1 MAPSLDC
8 RRGERKTIMAA
19 YLGFDSSTQSLTAT
33 VIEIAGTARRI
44 ILEHVLEFDAAFPEY
59 GTTHGVT
66 ASSDGQTVTAP
77 PMMWAAALERM
88 TGILAASGLD
98 LSKIRAVTGSAQ
110 QHGSVYLAASAARA
124 LRELDP
130 ARSLVEQLD
139 GAFSRAVSPVWMDC
153 STTAECAGLTSAMG
167 GEAAL
172 ARLTG
177 SRAYERFT
185 AAQIRRFASTDPAAY
200 ARTDRIHLVSSFMAS
215 LLAGRHAPLEPGDAA
230 GMNLMD
236 LAACRWSPAAL
247 EATAPDLGRRLPPI
261 HDSWSLTGE
270 IAPYWRRKYGFGP
283 AILIPWSGDNPSSL
297 VGLGLVTP
305 GVLGIS
311 LGTSDTVFGPIA
323 QPAYDPDGAGHVFG
337 SPAGGYMALTCF
349 ANGSLARER
358 VRDAYGLD
366 WDGFSAA
373 LRGTQAGNG
382 GALMTPWFVPE
393 ITPRV
398 ARAGVRRHGLDEAE
412 ADGARVVRAV
422 VEAQAMA
429 MRLHSRWIA
438 PRPAAIRATGGAAAN
453 REILQVIANVFD
465 AEVVRSAPRNAAS
478 LGAALRA
485 YHAER
490 RAEGEP
496 VEWEAVVAGFTAPD
510 LRVQPD
516 PAAVAVYARML
527 PAYERFESLTTD

>member
-1 MAPSLDC
+1 MA
-8 RRGERKTIMAA
+8 T
-19 YLGFDSSTQSLTAT
+19 YLGLDSSTQSLTAT

-44 ILEHVLEFDAAFPEY
+44 VFEHVLEFDAAFPEY
-59 GTTHGVT
+59 GTSHGVV
-66 ASSDGQTVTAP
+66 ASADGQTVTAP
-77 PMMWAAALERM
+77 PAMWAAALDRM
-88 TGILAASGLD
+88 AGILAASGLD
-98 LSKIRAVTGSAQ
+98 LSDIRAVAGSAQ
-110 QHGSVYLAASAARA
+110 QHGSVYLAAEAGRA

-139 GAFSRAVSPVWMDC
+139 GTFSRTVAPVWMDC
-153 STTAECAGLTSAMG
+153 STTAECAGLNAALG

-185 AAQIRRFASTDPAAY
+185 AAQIRKFAAADPAAY

-215 LLAGRHAPLEPGDAA
+215 LLAGRHAPLEPGDAS

-236 LAACRWSPAAL
+236 LAARRWSPAAL
-247 EATAPDLGRRLPPI
+247 DATAPDLGRRLPPI
-261 HDSWSLTGE
+261 HDSWTLTGE

-323 QPAYDPDGAGHVFG
+323 QPAHDPDGAGHVFG

-349 ANGSLARER
+349 ANGSLAREQ
-358 VRDAYGLD
+358 VRDANGLD

-373 LRGTQAGNG
+373 LRRTPAGNDG
-382 GALMTPWFVPE
+382 GMMTPWFVPE
-393 ITPRV
+393 ITPPV
-398 ARAGVRRHGLDEAE
+398 TRAGVRRRGLED
-412 ADGARVVRAV
+412 ADGARMARAI
-422 VEAQAMA
+422 VEAQALA

-438 PRPAAIRATGGAAAN
+438 PRPATIRVTGGAAAN

-465 AEVVRSAPRNAAS
+465 ADVIRSAPRNAAS

-485 YHAER
+485 YHADR
-490 RAEGEP
+490 RAEGQLLD
-496 VEWEAVVAGFTAPD
+496 WEEVVAGFTAPD
-510 LRVQPD
+510 LRIQPD
-516 PAAVAVYARML
+516 PAAAAIYARML
-527 PAYERFESLTTD
+527 PEYERFESLND